1 MNLIHF
7 LRYNTRKRLTVLAY
21 LYSALY
27 RFEIRFIKPKFL
39 QKGWGIEGEESS
51 EKEATWKYRYAASVS
66 GVVNRICNK
75 TAWES
80 KCLVRALTAQK
91 LLKQK
96 GIGSTLY
103 LGCGYA
109 EDKMVAHAWLR
120 CGELYVTGGDG
131 AGYAVVD
138 KFCVPDEKSLKK

>member
-7 LRYNTRKRLTVLAY
+7 FRYNTQKRLTVLAY

-27 RFEIRFIKPKFL
+27 RFEIRFIKPKML

-51 EKEATWKYRYAASVS
+51 RREAPWKYRYAANVS
-66 GVVNRICNK
+66 GVVNRICSK